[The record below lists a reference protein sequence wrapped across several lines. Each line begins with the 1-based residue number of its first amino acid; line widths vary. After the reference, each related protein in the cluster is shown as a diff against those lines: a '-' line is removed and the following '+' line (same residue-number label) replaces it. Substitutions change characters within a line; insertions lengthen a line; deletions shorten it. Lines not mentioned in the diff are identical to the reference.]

1 MRENTYL
8 KTNKIVKRMRE
19 NIYLQTLKKDIKVLT
34 KELKETQQVILKY
47 IKFQKQ
53 KNEEFEKTFFLLL
66 DGMRQNKETEEKNRQ
81 TMLNALF
88 ATITKQLEQKEK
100 NALQ

>member
-34 KELKETQQVILKY
+34 KELPSK
-47 IKFQKQ
+47 
-53 KNEEFEKTFFLLL
+53 
-66 DGMRQNKETEEKNRQ
+66 
-81 TMLNALF
+81 
-88 ATITKQLEQKEK
+88 
-100 NALQ
+100 